1 MTSESKLATVG
12 GTSMSIRSTLCSM
25 ALLTALLTAGTVSA
39 SSDAAFA
46 AAQTCA
52 EQPGGL
58 PDPICTPGALNPDVT
73 PSTIDTTIC
82 VGGYSSSIR
91 PSTTF
96 TNKLK
101 AKQMIAYGR
110 AGALADYEEDHMINL
125 SLGGSPTSPKNLWPQ
140 ARNGQA
146 GSTAGDKDA
155 VEFKLYRAV
164 CDGKAGLR
172 EAQQAIVTDW
182 TTALATLGL

>member
-1 MTSESKLATVG
+1 V
-12 GTSMSIRSTLCSM
+12 SIQSTLRNV
-25 ALLTALLTAGTVSA
+25 AFAITLFTAGTVITSPE
-39 SSDAAFA
+39 AAFA

-73 PSTIDTTIC
+73 PSTIDSTIC
-82 VGGYSSSIR
+82 VGGYSGSIR
-91 PSTTF
+91 PSSSF

-101 AKQMIAYGR
+101 AKQMIAYARDGS
-110 AGALADYEEDHMINL
+110 LVDYEEDHMINL

-140 ARNGQA
+140 ARNGPT
-146 GSTAGDKDA
+146 GTTAGDKDA

-164 CDGKAGLR
+164 CDGRAGLR
-172 EAQQAIVTDW
+172 EAQKALVTDW
-182 TTALATLGL
+182 TTALASLGL

>member
-1 MTSESKLATVG
+1 
-12 GTSMSIRSTLCSM
+12 MSIRSTLRNV
-25 ALLTALLTAGTVSA
+25 ALVTALFMAGTVI
-39 SSDAAFA
+39 SSPEAAFA
-46 AAQTCA
+46 AAQTCS

-58 PDPICTPGALNPDVT
+58 PDPTCTPGALNPDVT

-82 VGGYSSSIR
+82 VGGYSRSIR
-91 PSTTF
+91 PSTSF

-101 AKQMIAYGR
+101 AKQMIAYARDGS
-110 AGALADYEEDHMINL
+110 LADYEEDHMINL

-140 ARNGQA
+140 ARNGRA
-146 GSTAGDKDA
+146 GTTAGDKDA

-172 EAQQAIVTDW
+172 EAQRALLNDW
-182 TTALATLGL
+182 KTALSSLGL